1 MARLTTVA
9 IAAVT
14 LPSGVAAIG
23 PGSRTD
29 LAVGAPVSQ
38 GGELIAFSGAHWAAN
53 LSPTGSQIYLIRAD
67 GRGQRRLTSPGA
79 WEDTTPAF
87 SRDGRR
93 IAFGRAA
100 RSGWRLYVM
109 DANGRQ
115 VHAITKQQSLAN
127 QPSWSPDG
135 RSIAYAGMPSPPPR
149 NFAQQVYVT
158 ASNGS
163 GIRQLTSY
171 SRFKGGAGSPA
182 WSPDGKLIAFWGATA
197 DPERAPLDVWVIRP
211 NGSGLRRL
219 ITAAT
224 DPAWSP
230 DGKRIAF
237 VRNGQI
243 YTATAA
249 GTGVRR
255 LTRTK
260 TADFGPSWSP
270 DGKRI
275 VFSSLH
281 RQKNQAKDDQRLS
294 IINIDG
300 TGLREITDTNPL
312 FWADAPA
319 WQPAPATRR

>member
-1 MARLTTVA
+1 MAGLTIVATAALTLSAGA
-9 IAAVT
+9 IAFW
-14 LPSGVAAIG
+14 LGG
-23 PGSRTD
+23 GTD
-29 LAVGAPVSQ
+29 PAVGAPVSP

-53 LSPTGSQIYLIRAD
+53 LNPTGSQIYLIRAD
-67 GRGQRRLTSPGA
+67 GKGQRRLTSPGP
-79 WEDTTPAF
+79 WEDTAPAF

-109 DANGRQ
+109 DANGGR
-115 VHAITKQQSLAN
+115 VHAITKLQSLAN
-127 QPSWSPDG
+127 KPSWSPDG
-135 RSIAYAGMPSPPPR
+135 RSIAYAGMPSPIPR
-149 NFAQQVYVT
+149 NFAQQVYVA

-171 SRFKGGAGSPA
+171 SRFRGGAGSPA
-182 WSPDGKLIAFWGATA
+182 WSPGGKLIAFWGATA
-197 DPERAPLDVWVIRP
+197 DPERGQDVWVTRP

-219 ITAAT
+219 IAAAT

-249 GTGVRR
+249 GTGIRR
-255 LTRTK
+255 LTRTRS
-260 TADFGPSWSP
+260 TDFEPSWSP
-270 DGKRI
+270 DGKRL

-281 RQKNQAKDDQRLS
+281 RYKNQAKDDQRLS
-294 IINIDG
+294 VVNIDG

-312 FWADAPA
+312 FWADAPD
-319 WQPAPATRR
+319 WQPAPAANR